1 MSIVPIPI
9 ANGKEVAML
18 QLQQVWVRQVR
29 VLIDLVRVVGRD
41 ASLRRKRKLRH
52 HIGNRA
58 RLFY

>member
-1 MSIVPIPI
+1 MPI